1 MVACLFVMS
10 VRVGTFPFE
19 VVALLCLVFIK
30 VIALLVI
37 YFNHCSAFNFRALLG
52 SAEAPWEEGGSEA
65 DR

>member
-1 MVACLFVMS
+1 MV
-10 VRVGTFPFE
+10 TFPFE
-19 VVALLCLVFIK
+19 VVTLLCLMFVK

-37 YFNHCSAFNFRALLG
+37 YFNHCFSAFYFRASLG